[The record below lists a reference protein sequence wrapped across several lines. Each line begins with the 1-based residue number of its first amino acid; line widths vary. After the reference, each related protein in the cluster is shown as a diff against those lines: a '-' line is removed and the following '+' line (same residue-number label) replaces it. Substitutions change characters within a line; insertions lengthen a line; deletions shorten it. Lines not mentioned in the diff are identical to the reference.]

1 MGITI
6 HYKGNFNPKSSLSQ
20 MIEEV
25 KDIAEVQK
33 WKYHIFET
41 EFPENS
47 FGKKTYDEEIY
58 GTCFSPPEC
67 EPVMLCFLS
76 NGRMANPFYYDYW
89 LKSKIKK
96 DKYLI
101 SLCFTKTQFAG
112 SEAHKI
118 IIHLLRHISK
128 KYLKNFSLTD
138 EGHYWET
145 NDEKLLEETFKEY
158 SYLINAVSG
167 ALQTGHLKNGETI
180 EEYMLRIFKE
190 VHLRRKKE

>member
-1 MGITI
+1 
-6 HYKGNFNPKSSLSQ
+6 
-20 MIEEV
+20 
-25 KDIAEVQK
+25 
-33 WKYHIFET
+33 
-41 EFPENS
+41 
-47 FGKKTYDEEIY
+47 
-58 GTCFSPPEC
+58 
-67 EPVMLCFLS
+67 
-76 NGRMANPFYYDYW
+76 MANPFYYDYW

-167 ALQTGHLKNGETI
+167 AASNRSFEK
-180 EEYMLRIFKE
+180 
-190 VHLRRKKE
+190 RRNY